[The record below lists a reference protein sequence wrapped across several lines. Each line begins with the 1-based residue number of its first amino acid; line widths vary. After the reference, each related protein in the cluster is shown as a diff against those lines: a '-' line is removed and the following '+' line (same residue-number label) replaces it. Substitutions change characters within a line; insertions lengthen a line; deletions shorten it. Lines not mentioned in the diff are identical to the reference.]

1 MHTPRDRD
9 RGLRRVSTATQWL
22 VGGAVVGAGLF
33 AALLARPHDSTATT
47 DTTTDATTPAGA
59 AVSGPGTTVRGATPA
74 PRNQAPR
81 SGRRRPSAVS
91 GGS

>member
-1 MHTPRDRD
+1 MLTPRDRD

-33 AALLARPHDSTATT
+33 AALLARPHDTT
-47 DTTTDATTPAGA
+47 VTTNTTTDATTSSGA
-59 AVSGPGTTVRGATPA
+59 AVSGSGSAVRGATPA
-74 PRNQAPR
+74 PRTQTQR